1 MTSGSQALPPA
12 LSPRR
17 TRGARAARPR
27 DSRSAWPLI
36 DRLGYAL
43 CWAAGLALCAI
54 AGGIV
59 LFMFVKG
66 ITYLRLSLLVQ
77 SPSPS
82 VSQSGSGGFL
92 DPVEGTLIITL
103 IGICLA
109 APTGVALAAW
119 LSEYHRPAWLARAVE
134 SAIEMIA
141 GVPSLLLAIFGL
153 LVFAPHFLAFL
164 SQTSAGGSVYGKSL
178 LIAGMMMSVLA
189 LPLIV
194 GATRE
199 ALAQI
204 PGHVREASYALG
216 KTKATTLRRVLLPS
230 IRTDIAAGVT
240 LGIGR
245 IIGDTA
251 IVVILAGGTLQLD
264 KTGSTPILSTLRA
277 TGSSL
282 TSYIFYNSPL
292 GEGHSPQK
300 AYAAAF
306 LLLIVVLGLNM
317 VVTLLSSERRFNP
330 LASMLIGPWARRL
343 RGRAQGAETE
353 L

>member
-1 MTSGSQALPPA
+1 MASEPQALPPPLA
-12 LSPRR
+12 PARKRR
-17 TRGARAARPR
+17 STASRPR
-27 DSRSAWPLI
+27 DSLSAWPLI
-36 DRLGYAL
+36 DRLGYVL

-54 AGGIV
+54 AGAIV
-59 LFMFVKG
+59 LFMLIKG
-66 ITYLRLSLLVQ
+66 ISYLRPSLLVQ
-77 SPSPS
+77 SPGAS
-82 VSQSGSGGFL
+82 VVQSASGGFL
-92 DPVEGTLIITL
+92 DPIEGTLIITG
-103 IGICLA
+103 IGICIA
-109 APTGVALAAW
+109 TPVGVALAAW

-141 GVPSLLLAIFGL
+141 GVPSVLLAIFGL

-164 SQTSAGGSVYGKSL
+164 SQSSAEGSVYGKSFV
-178 LIAGMMMSVLA
+178 IAGIMMSVLA

-194 GATRE
+194 AATRE

-230 IRTDIAAGVT
+230 IRTDIAAGTT

-264 KTGSTPILSTLRA
+264 RTGTAPVLSILRG

-282 TSYIFYNSPL
+282 TSYIYYNSPV
-292 GEGHSPQK
+292 GEGHAPQK

-306 LLLIVVLGLNM
+306 LLLMVVLGLNTI
-317 VVTLLSSERRFNP
+317 VTLLANRDGQASSGRLSRAFR
-330 LASMLIGPWARRL
+330 LIPFMPDL
-343 RGRAQGAETE
+343 SP
-353 L
+353 

>member
-1 MTSGSQALPPA
+1 MASGPQALPP
-12 LSPRR
+12 LTPPRA
-17 TRGARAARPR
+17 RGGVSIGPR
-27 DSRSAWPLI
+27 DSLSAWPLI
-36 DRLGYAL
+36 DRLGYVL

-54 AGGIV
+54 AGVIV
-59 LFMFVKG
+59 LFMLVKG
-66 ITYLRLSLLVQ
+66 ISYLHPSLLVQ

-82 VSQSGSGGFL
+82 TSQSASGGFL
-92 DPVEGTLIITL
+92 DPIEGTLIITG

-109 APTGVALAAW
+109 APVGVALAAW

-141 GVPSLLLAIFGL
+141 GVPSVLLAIFGL

-164 SQTSAGGSVYGKSL
+164 SQTSAGGSVYGKSFA
-178 LIAGMMMSVLA
+178 IAGIMMSVLA

-230 IRTDIAAGVT
+230 IRTDIAAGTT

-264 KTGSTPILSTLRA
+264 RTGNAPVLSILRG

-282 TSYIFYNSPL
+282 TSYIYYNSPV
-292 GEGHSPQK
+292 GEGHAPQK

-306 LLLIVVLGLNM
+306 LLLMVVLGLNM
-317 VVTLLSSERRFNP
+317 IVTLLSSGLSFNP
-330 LASMLIGPWARRL
+330 VASLFVNTWTRRS
-343 RGRAQGAETE
+343 RGQSPSAGAQT
-353 L
+353 

>member
-1 MTSGSQALPPA
+1 MTSDLQALPPP
-12 LSPRR
+12 LRSRR
-17 TRGARAARPR
+17 VGTGAATRSR
-27 DSRSAWPLI
+27 DSLSAWPLI
-36 DRLGYAL
+36 DRLGYVL
-43 CWAAGLALCAI
+43 CWAAGLTLCAI
-54 AGGIV
+54 AGAIV
-59 LFMFVKG
+59 LFMLVKG
-66 ITYLRLSLLVQ
+66 ISYLRPSLLVQ
-77 SPSPS
+77 SPAPS
-82 VSQSGSGGFL
+82 TVQSASGGFL
-92 DPVEGTLIITL
+92 DPIEGTLIITG

-109 APTGVALAAW
+109 APVGVALAAW

-141 GVPSLLLAIFGL
+141 GVPSVLLAIFGL

-164 SQTSAGGSVYGKSL
+164 SQTSAGGSVYGKSF
-178 LIAGMMMSVLA
+178 LIAGIMMSVLA

-199 ALAQI
+199 GLAQI

-230 IRTDIAAGVT
+230 IRTDIAAGTT

-264 KTGSTPILSTLRA
+264 RTGNTPVLSILRG

-282 TSYIFYNSPL
+282 TSYIYYNSPV
-292 GEGHSPQK
+292 GEGHAPQK

-306 LLLIVVLGLNM
+306 LLLMVVLGLNTI
-317 VVTLLSSERRFNP
+317 VTLLSSELSFNP
-330 LASMLIGPWARRL
+330 VAWMFTNNWTRRSRGLAPEEGE
-343 RGRAQGAETE
+343 ET
-353 L
+353 

>member
-1 MTSGSQALPPA
+1 MASDSHALPPA
-12 LSPRR
+12 LSRGR
-17 TRGARAARPR
+17 TARPR
-27 DSRSAWPLI
+27 DSISAWPLV

-43 CWAAGLALCAI
+43 CWMAGLTLCAI
-54 AGGIV
+54 AAGIV
-59 LFMFVKG
+59 LFMLIKG
-66 ITYLRLSLLVQ
+66 ITYLRPSLLVQ
-77 SPSPS
+77 SPSAS
-82 VSQSGSGGFL
+82 TSQSASGGFL
-92 DPVEGTLIITL
+92 DPIEGTLIITT

-109 APTGVALAAW
+109 TPVGVALAAW

-141 GVPSLLLAIFGL
+141 GVPSVLLAIFGL
-153 LVFAPHFLAFL
+153 LIFAPHFLAFL
-164 SQTSAGGSVYGKSL
+164 SQTSAGGAVYGKSFL
-178 LIAGMMMSVLA
+178 VAGIMMSVLA

-216 KTKATTLRRVLLPS
+216 KTQITTLRRVLLPS
-230 IRTDIAAGVT
+230 IRGDIAAGVT

-251 IVVILAGGTLQLD
+251 IVVILAGGTLQLTG
-264 KTGSTPILSTLRA
+264 TGSTPILSTLRG

-282 TSYIFYNSPL
+282 TSYVYYNSPV
-292 GEGHSPQK
+292 GEGHAPQK

-306 LLLIVVLGLNM
+306 LLLMIVLVLNVLVTVLGSAGARGP
-317 VVTLLSSERRFNP
+317 VARLLRGAPLRR
-330 LASMLIGPWARRL
+330 ARRSTSDS
-343 RGRAQGAETE
+343 GARA
-353 L
+353 

>member
-1 MTSGSQALPPA
+1 MASDPQALPPA
-12 LSPRR
+12 LSPPARS
-17 TRGARAARPR
+17 GRAARPR
-27 DSRSAWPLI
+27 DSRSAWPLV
-36 DRLGYAL
+36 DRVGYAL

-54 AGGIV
+54 AGAIV
-59 LFMFVKG
+59 LFMLIKG
-66 ITYLRLSLLVQ
+66 ISYLHPSLLVQ
-77 SPSPS
+77 SPAPS
-82 VSQSGSGGFL
+82 TVQSASGGFL
-92 DPVEGTLIITL
+92 DPIEGTLIITG

-109 APTGVALAAW
+109 APVGVALAAW

-153 LVFAPHFLAFL
+153 LVFAPRFLAFL

-178 LIAGMMMSVLA
+178 LIAGIMMSVLA

-199 ALAQI
+199 GLAQI

-216 KTKATTLRRVLLPS
+216 KTQATTLRRVLLPS
-230 IRTDIAAGVT
+230 VRTDIAAGVT

-251 IVVILAGGTLQLD
+251 IVVILAGGTLLLGP
-264 KTGSTPILSTLRA
+264 TGSTPVLSTLRG

-292 GEGHSPQK
+292 GEGHAPQK
-300 AYAAAF
+300 AFAAAF
-306 LLLIVVLGLNM
+306 LLLMVVLGLNM
-317 VVTLLSSERRFNP
+317 IVTLLSSEVSFNP
-330 LASMLIGPWARRL
+330 VAWMLIGPWSRRS
-343 RGRAQGAETE
+343 RGQTPDEEAQP
-353 L
+353 

>member
-1 MTSGSQALPPA
+1 MASNPQALPPP
-12 LSPRR
+12 LSPPARNGR
-17 TRGARAARPR
+17 ATRSR
-27 DSRSAWPLI
+27 DSLSAWPLV

-54 AGGIV
+54 AGAIV
-59 LFMFVKG
+59 LFMLIKG
-66 ITYLRLSLLVQ
+66 VSYLRLSLLVE
-77 SPSPS
+77 SPAPSP
-82 VSQSGSGGFL
+82 VQSASGGFL
-92 DPVEGTLIITL
+92 DPIEGTLIITG

-109 APTGVALAAW
+109 APVGVALAAW

-134 SAIEMIA
+134 SSIEMIA

-153 LVFAPHFLAFL
+153 LVFAPRFVAFL

-178 LIAGMMMSVLA
+178 LIAGIMMSVLA

-194 GATRE
+194 GTTRE
-199 ALAQI
+199 GLAQI

-216 KTKATTLRRVLLPS
+216 KTQATTLRRVLLPS

-251 IVVILAGGTLQLD
+251 IVVILGGGTLLLGP
-264 KTGSTPILSTLRA
+264 TGSTPVLSTLRG

-292 GEGHSPQK
+292 GEGHAPQK
-300 AYAAAF
+300 AFAAAF
-306 LLLIVVLGLNM
+306 LLLMVVLGLNM
-317 VVTLLSSERRFNP
+317 IVTLLSSELSFNP
-330 LASMLIGPWARRL
+330 FGWLFMGNWTRRARGLAPEE
-343 RGRAQGAETE
+343 ETKT
-353 L
+353 

>member
-1 MTSGSQALPPA
+1 MASDPQALPPP
-12 LSPRR
+12 LHHRR
-17 TRGARAARPR
+17 ARGGRPARPR
-27 DSRSAWPLI
+27 DSLSAWPLI

-43 CWAAGLALCAI
+43 CWAAGLTLCAI
-54 AGGIV
+54 AGAIV
-59 LFMFVKG
+59 LFMLVKG
-66 ITYLRLSLLVQ
+66 ISYVRPSLLVQ
-77 SPSPS
+77 SPAPS
-82 VSQSGSGGFL
+82 TVQSASGGFL
-92 DPVEGTLIITL
+92 DPIEGTLIITG
-103 IGICLA
+103 IGICIA
-109 APTGVALAAW
+109 APVGVALAAW

-141 GVPSLLLAIFGL
+141 GVPSVLLAIFGL

-164 SQTSAGGSVYGKSL
+164 SETSAGGSVYGKSL
-178 LIAGMMMSVLA
+178 LIAGIMMSVLA

-194 GATRE
+194 GAARE
-199 ALAQI
+199 GLAQI

-216 KTKATTLRRVLLPS
+216 KTQATTLRRVLLPS

-251 IVVILAGGTLQLD
+251 IVVILAGGTLLLD
-264 KTGSTPILSTLRA
+264 PTGSTPVLSTLRG

-282 TSYIFYNSPL
+282 TSYIYYNSPV
-292 GEGHSPQK
+292 GEGHAPQK

-306 LLLIVVLGLNM
+306 LLLMVVLGLNM
-317 VVTLLSSERRFNP
+317 IVTLLSSEVSFNP
-330 LASMLIGPWARRL
+330 VAWMLIGPWARRSS
-343 RGRAQGAETE
+343 GQTEEAETE

>member
-1 MTSGSQALPPA
+1 MASDSQALPPP
-12 LSPRR
+12 LRPRR
-17 TRGARAARPR
+17 ARMGAAARPR
-27 DSRSAWPLI
+27 DSLSAWPLI
-36 DRLGYAL
+36 DRLGYVL
-43 CWAAGLALCAI
+43 CWAAGLTLCAI
-54 AGGIV
+54 AGAIV
-59 LFMFVKG
+59 LYMLVKG
-66 ITYLRLSLLVQ
+66 ISYLHPSLLVQ

-82 VSQSGSGGFL
+82 TSQAASGGFL
-92 DPVEGTLIITL
+92 DPIEGTLIITG

-109 APTGVALAAW
+109 TTIGVAVAAW

-141 GVPSLLLAIFGL
+141 GVPSVLLAIFGL
-153 LVFAPHFLAFL
+153 LVFAPRFLAFL
-164 SQTSAGGSVYGKSL
+164 SQTSAGGVVYGKSF
-178 LIAGMMMSVLA
+178 LIAGIMMSVLA

-199 ALAQI
+199 GLAQI

-216 KTKATTLRRVLLPS
+216 KTQATTLRRVLLPS

-264 KTGSTPILSTLRA
+264 RTGSAPVLSILRG

-282 TSYIFYNSPL
+282 TSYIYYNSPL
-292 GEGHSPQK
+292 GEGHAPQK
-300 AYAAAF
+300 AFAAAF
-306 LLLIVVLGLNM
+306 LLLMVVLGLNM
-317 VVTLLSSERRFNP
+317 IVTLLSSELGFNP
-330 LASMLIGPWARRL
+330 VAWMFTHTWTRRS
-343 RGRAQGAETE
+343 RGLEPEEGEET
-353 L
+353 

>member
-1 MTSGSQALPPA
+1 MASDTQALPPP
-12 LSPRR
+12 LSPGRS
-17 TRGARAARPR
+17 RGRAGARPR
-27 DSRSAWPLI
+27 DSISAWPLI
-36 DRLGYAL
+36 DRLGYVL

-54 AGGIV
+54 AGAIV
-59 LFMFVKG
+59 LFMFIKG
-66 ITYLRLSLLVQ
+66 ISYLHVGLLLQ

-82 VSQSGSGGFL
+82 TTQSGSGGFL
-92 DPVEGTLIITL
+92 DPIEGTLLITG

-109 APTGVALAAW
+109 APVGVALAAW

-134 SAIEMIA
+134 SAVEMIA
-141 GVPSLLLAIFGL
+141 GVPSVLLAIFGL

-164 SQTSAGGSVYGKSL
+164 SQTSAGNSVYGKSF
-178 LIAGMMMSVLA
+178 LIAGIMMSVLA

-199 ALAQI
+199 ALAQM
-204 PGHVREASYALG
+204 PGQVREASYALG
-216 KTKATTLRRVLLPS
+216 KTQATTLRRVLLPS

-264 KTGSTPILSTLRA
+264 KTGNTPIVSVLRG

-282 TSYIFYNSPL
+282 TSYVYYNSPV
-292 GEGHSPQK
+292 GEGHAPQK

-306 LLLIVVLGLNM
+306 LLLMIVLGLN
-317 VVTLLSSERRFNP
+317 VIVTLLSSELSFNP
-330 LASMLIGPWARRL
+330 LGWILMGTWTRRS
-343 RGRAQGAETE
+343 RGRGPNEETGT
-353 L
+353 

>member
-1 MTSGSQALPPA
+1 MASTPQALPPS
-12 LSPRR
+12 LSPPQS
-17 TRGARAARPR
+17 RGRGDKRPR
-27 DSRSAWPLI
+27 DSISAWPLI
-36 DRLGYAL
+36 DRLGYVL

-54 AGGIV
+54 ASVIV
-59 LFMFVKG
+59 LFMLIKG
-66 ITYLRLSLLVQ
+66 ISYLHPSLLVQ
-77 SPSPS
+77 SPTPS
-82 VSQSGSGGFL
+82 GSQSGSGGFR
-92 DPVEGTLIITL
+92 DPIEGTLLITG

-109 APTGVALAAW
+109 APVGVALAAW

-141 GVPSLLLAIFGL
+141 GVPSVLLAIFGL

-164 SQTSAGGSVYGKSL
+164 SQTSAGDSVYGKSF
-178 LIAGMMMSVLA
+178 LIAGIMMSVLA

-216 KTKATTLRRVLLPS
+216 KTQATTLRRVLLPS

-264 KTGSTPILSTLRA
+264 KTGSTPILSVLRG

-282 TSYIFYNSPL
+282 TSYVYFNSPV
-292 GEGHSPQK
+292 GEGHAPQK

-306 LLLIVVLGLNM
+306 LLLMIVLALNV
-317 VVTLLSSERRFNP
+317 VVTMLSSKRGSGPIAWMIKR
-330 LASMLIGPWARRL
+330 ASALRSHGQAR
-343 RGRAQGAETE
+343 GTGAGA
-353 L
+353 

>member
-1 MTSGSQALPPA
+1 MASKPQALPPSFA
-12 LSPRR
+12 PPR
-17 TRGARAARPR
+17 TPRGTASRPR
-27 DSRSAWPLI
+27 DSLSAWPLI

-54 AGGIV
+54 AGAIV
-59 LFMFVKG
+59 LFMLVKG
-66 ITYLRLSLLVQ
+66 ISYLRPSLLVQ
-77 SPSPS
+77 SPSAS
-82 VSQSGSGGFL
+82 VVQSASGGFL
-92 DPVEGTLIITL
+92 DPIEGTLIITG
-103 IGICLA
+103 IGICIA
-109 APTGVALAAW
+109 TPVGVAVAAW

-141 GVPSLLLAIFGL
+141 GVPSVLLAIFGL
-153 LVFAPHFLAFL
+153 LVFAPPFLAFL
-164 SQTSAGGSVYGKSL
+164 SQTSAEGSVYGKSFV
-178 LIAGMMMSVLA
+178 IAGIMMSVLA

-194 GATRE
+194 AATRE
-199 ALAQI
+199 GLAQI

-230 IRTDIAAGVT
+230 IRTDIAAGTT

-264 KTGSTPILSTLRA
+264 RTGGTPILSILRG

-282 TSYIFYNSPL
+282 TSYIYYNSPV
-292 GEGHSPQK
+292 GEGHAPQK

-306 LLLIVVLGLNM
+306 LLLMVVLGLNM
-317 VVTLLSSERRFNP
+317 IVTLLANKDGQTSSGGLSRAFR
-330 LASMLIGPWARRL
+330 LIPFMPDLSR
-343 RGRAQGAETE
+343 
-353 L
+353 

>member
-1 MTSGSQALPPA
+1 MASSPQALPP
-12 LSPRR
+12 LIPPRS
-17 TRGARAARPR
+17 RGGMTSGPR
-27 DSRSAWPLI
+27 DSLSAWPLI
-36 DRLGYAL
+36 DRLGYVL
-43 CWAAGLALCAI
+43 CWTAGLALCAI
-54 AGGIV
+54 AGAIV
-59 LFMFVKG
+59 LFMLVKG
-66 ITYLRLSLLVQ
+66 ISYLRPNLLVQ
-77 SPSPS
+77 SPSSS
-82 VSQSGSGGFL
+82 VVQSASGGFL
-92 DPVEGTLIITL
+92 DPIEGTLIITG

-109 APTGVALAAW
+109 APVGVAVAAW

-141 GVPSLLLAIFGL
+141 GVPSVLLAIFGL

-164 SQTSAGGSVYGKSL
+164 SQTSAEGSVYGKSL
-178 LIAGMMMSVLA
+178 LIAGIMMSVLA

-194 GATRE
+194 GAARE
-199 ALAQI
+199 GLAQI

-230 IRTDIAAGVT
+230 IRTDIAAGTT

-264 KTGSTPILSTLRA
+264 RTGNTPVLSVLRG

-282 TSYIFYNSPL
+282 TSYIYYNSPV
-292 GEGHSPQK
+292 GEGHAPQK

-306 LLLIVVLGLNM
+306 LLLMVVLGLNM
-317 VVTLLSSERRFNP
+317 VVTLLSSERSFNP
-330 LASMLIGPWARRL
+330 LAWMLIGPWARGS
-343 RGRAQGAETE
+343 RGQSPGGAQT
-353 L
+353 